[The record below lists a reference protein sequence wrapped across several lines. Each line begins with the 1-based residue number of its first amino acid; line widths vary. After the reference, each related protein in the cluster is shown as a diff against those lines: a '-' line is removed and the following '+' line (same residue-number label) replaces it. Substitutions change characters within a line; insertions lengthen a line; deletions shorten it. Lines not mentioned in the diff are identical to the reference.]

1 MRPRRVC
8 CRPSSRRLQVSIF
21 VLGRFS
27 VLSFFRAMLRVPGR
41 SSNAP
46 WRKPRH
52 ERLLLLLVA
61 LAALTPI
68 YVASSQDVSR
78 LCLAR
83 SALAGRLT
91 IGSCAGNAL
100 DRARYDGQTYSDK
113 APGMSLFAVP
123 SVWLTSLPP
132 PLHWNAIRDFRI
144 WLIRLFTGGV
154 AFVLLALAVGRLSE
168 GLSPGR
174 GGLVLVTFAL
184 ATLVGA
190 MAATTFGHVT
200 AAALGFGAF
209 LLGWRGRYG
218 LAGLLAGLAM
228 VVEYQTLIIV
238 VVLAVYVA
246 LKGLRNVAAYAV
258 GVLPGGLL
266 LAGYDRAAFGSPFH
280 LSYRYVANKYAK
292 SQASGF
298 FGISVPHWASVEQ
311 VLLSDRGLL
320 VVSPVSV
327 AALVGL
333 VLLGRRHLR
342 EALVSAAIVFGFLLL
357 EFGYFLP
364 YGGTSPGPRFLIP
377 ALPFLAIGL
386 GPAYSRFPRLT
397 ALLASVSLIAST
409 TLQLTW
415 SWSGNLSYRHTVWG
429 ELWTT
434 FTAGNE
440 RLHLELASNVLTWV
454 GLSLTQAAFFVL
466 GCGGLALVL
475 AGVSGRASAARP
487 SHLLLNHDPVAVPD
501 PATE

>member
-1 MRPRRVC
+1 MC
-8 CRPSSRRLQVSIF
+8 
-21 VLGRFS
+21 
-27 VLSFFRAMLRVPGR
+27 
-41 SSNAP
+41 
-46 WRKPRH
+46 
-52 ERLLLLLVA
+52 
-61 LAALTPI
+61 LT
-68 YVASSQDVSR
+68 
-78 LCLAR
+78 R
-83 SALAGRLT
+83 SALAGHLT
-91 IGSCAGNAL
+91 IGSCARNAV
-100 DRARYDGQTYSDK
+100 DRARYEGRTYSDK

-123 SVWLTSLPP
+123 SVLLTSLPP
-132 PLHWNAIRDFRI
+132 PVHWNAVRDFRI

-154 AFVLLALAVGRLSE
+154 AFVLLVLAVGRVSE

-184 ATLVGA
+184 ATLAGA

-238 VVLAVYVA
+238 AILAVYVA
-246 LKGLRNVAAYAV
+246 LRGLRNFASYAV

-280 LSYRYVANKYAK
+280 LSYRYVANKYTT

-298 FGISVPHWASVEQ
+298 FGISAPRWKSVVQ

-320 VVSPVSV
+320 VASPVTV

-333 VLLGRRHLR
+333 ILLGRRDPR
-342 EALVSAAIVFGFLLL
+342 EALVSAAIVSGFLLL

-386 GPAYSRFPRLT
+386 GPAYLRFPRTT

-429 ELWTT
+429 ALDNILRAETNGSISSSQTT
-434 FTAGNE
+434 
-440 RLHLELASNVLTWV
+440 
-454 GLSLTQAAFFVL
+454 
-466 GCGGLALVL
+466 C
-475 AGVSGRASAARP
+475 
-487 SHLLLNHDPVAVPD
+487 
-501 PATE
+501 